1 MEKSKVFLIA
11 VFSLVLTINSQT
23 TFPKKY
29 FVKFTDKTGSGF
41 SISNPSAFLSAK
53 AIARR
58 AKNTYPITLED
69 VPVNANYLQGVSN
82 AGGQL
87 FARSKWYNGVVTVI
101 NSQTDYNAIAALPYV
116 QNLTKIA
123 LRTKSQ
129 IPVAKF
135 NVEEQTVQLI
145 NKNVI
150 SSKLNS
156 TDKYQYGQS
165 FNQVDML
172 GGVCMHNK
180 GFDGAGTTIVI
191 LDSGFEN
198 ADIMTAFDSA
208 RNQNRILSTYDFV
221 DMNTSVY
228 TDHNHGANVFSC
240 IGANVPN
247 TMIGTAPQAK
257 FHLCRT
263 EDVFTEYP
271 IEEYNWV
278 SGLEYADSVG
288 ADVVNSSLGY
298 TNFDDPIYN
307 HVYGDLNGRTSPASN
322 ATSLAARRGIVVC
335 NSAGNEGNNTW
346 KYIGVPADGDSM
358 LAVGSVNSNKVRS
371 GFSSKGPTADGR
383 IKPDVAAQGG
393 GTFLAYTNGTN
404 VFGGSSG
411 TSFSSPLMTGMVAC
425 LIQAHPNAKAMQII
439 NAVKQSSHQF
449 SNPDSLLGYGI
460 PNFCK
465 ADSLLSFILKLSDK
479 NTIVSNSI
487 QVYPNPFNETLQIAV
502 QSTLVREKI
511 KIKMYDVIGK
521 LIRTEEVFSVTNK
534 NNIHLNTSELNK
546 GIYMIKVEFADQSK
560 HVELIKQ

>member
-1 MEKSKVFLIA
+1 MEKSKVLIIA
-11 VFSLVLTINSQT
+11 LFSLALSVHSQT

-29 FVKFTDKTGSGF
+29 FVKFANKNASSF
-41 SISNPSAFLSAK
+41 SISSPSAFLSAK

-58 AKNTYPITLED
+58 VKNNYPITLED
-69 VPVNANYLQGVSN
+69 IPVNVNYLQGVSN

-87 FARSKWYNGVVTVI
+87 FAKSKWYNGVVTII
-101 NSQTDYNAIAALPYV
+101 NSQADYNAIAALPYV

-123 LRTKSQ
+123 LRVKSQ
-129 IPVAKF
+129 IPVNKYDI
-135 NVEEQTVQLI
+135 EKQTTQLI
-145 NKNVI
+145 NRNLIV
-150 SSKLNS
+150 SKLNS

-208 RNQNRILSTYDFV
+208 RTQSRILSTYDFV
-221 DMNTSVY
+221 EMNTSVY

-278 SGLEYADSVG
+278 AGLEYADSVG

-298 TNFDDPIYN
+298 TTFDDPVYN
-307 HVYGDLNGRTSPASN
+307 HVYADLNGRTSPASN

-335 NSAGNEGNNTW
+335 NSAGNEGNGPW
-346 KYIGVPADGDSM
+346 QYIGVPADGDSM
-358 LAVGSVNSNKVRS
+358 LAVGSVNSNKIRS
-371 GFSSKGPTADGR
+371 GFSSKGPSADGR
-383 IKPDVAAQGG
+383 VKPDVAAQGG
-393 GTFLAYTNGTN
+393 STFLAYTNGPN

-425 LIQAHPNAKAMQII
+425 LIQAHPNAAALQII
-439 NAVKQSSHQF
+439 NAVRQSGNQYL
-449 SNPDSLLGYGI
+449 NPDSLLGYGI

-465 ADSLLSFILKLSDK
+465 ADSLLSGILSFNSPIALK
-479 NTIVSNSI
+479 NEV
-487 QVYPNPFNETLQIAV
+487 QVYPNPFNDILNITI
-502 QSTLVREKI
+502 QSVLMKEKMTVSI
-511 KIKMYDVIGK
+511 YDVLGK
-521 LIRTEEVFSVTNK
+521 QVLYEDFYIVSNK
-534 NNIHLNTSELNK
+534 NNIYFNTNELGK
-546 GIYMIKVEFADQSK
+546 GVYIIKVNLAGEVKTFQ
-560 HVELIKQ
+560 LIKQ